1 MIKVCFLACD
11 TPLASRTNTLSCEF
25 LFCSLRAALSP
36 DRPAPTTTTSNWSSL
51 IPAAG
56 WWNSQRE
63 CVAQANITPRLSC
76 RETATPRMV
85 KVRLYY
91 FNALRPDNADHCD
104 CRGRYSDQSR
114 QKKLRHS
121 QTRLP
126 CAWLP
131 LQEFYR
137 ISMGRMVLFLAYV
150 FRTS

>member
-1 MIKVCFLACD
+1 
-11 TPLASRTNTLSCEF
+11 
-25 LFCSLRAALSP
+25 
-36 DRPAPTTTTSNWSSL
+36 
-51 IPAAG
+51 
-56 WWNSQRE
+56 
-63 CVAQANITPRLSC
+63 
-76 RETATPRMV
+76 MV

-137 ISMGRMVLFLAYV
+137 ISMGCSIARKWNNQLSPE
-150 FRTS
+150 TSLHGPHHHGTTFT